1 MSVEER
7 ETMRISSGTLVLGVF
22 AALFGLVGAYVAKQY
37 LAEPPLVE
45 VEPPKVELVAV
56 PTAAVDL
63 PVGRTISI
71 GDIIVRR
78 LTWQQIRDLELPDEF
93 MDQLSQL
100 TGRTLRGPIAKGMSF
115 RPEDLYPEG
124 TGPSVAER
132 LRPGYRA
139 VSLSLEDSYAELSLL
154 SPGAIVDVLF
164 RTFPNG
170 SVPETTV
177 TLLEHVEIL
186 AIGEQAYPG
195 GRVNGSNGSNG
206 SRRTAAITL
215 ACTPGQAAALK
226 VVEGQGAL
234 SLALRGAEEDEEDL
248 LAQAAPGPQTL
259 QSLLDLPA
267 PKPPVTTQIYRRGRL
282 TTVVFEDGQQV
293 GGTEGFSGLPVP
305 AEKPQTDLASVVYR
319 RTVSSHNGSQPASGA
334 TTDSSCSGCGKQ

>member
-1 MSVEER
+1 
-7 ETMRISSGTLVLGVF
+7 MRISSGTLVLGVF
-22 AALFGLVGAYVAKQY
+22 AALFGLVGAYVAKQH
-37 LAEPPLVE
+37 LAEPPVVE

-78 LTWQQIRDLELPDEF
+78 LTWQQIRDLDLPSEF
-93 MDQLSQL
+93 MNQVSQL

-132 LRPGYRA
+132 LQPGYRA
-139 VSLSLEDSYAELSLL
+139 VSLALEDSYAELSLL

-170 SVPETTV
+170 AVPETTV

-186 AIGEQAYPG
+186 AIGEQAFPG
-195 GRVNGSNGSNG
+195 GRVNGGNSH
-206 SRRTAAITL
+206 RRTAAITL
-215 ACTPGQAAALK
+215 ACTPDQAAALK
-226 VVEGQGAL
+226 VVEGRGAL
-234 SLALRGAEEDEEDL
+234 SLALRGAEEIEEDL
-248 LAQAAPGPQTL
+248 LARATPGPQTL
-259 QSLLDLPA
+259 ESLLDLPE
-267 PKPPVTTQIYRRGRL
+267 PKAPVTTQIYRRGRL
-282 TTVVFEDGQQV
+282 TTAVFEDGQQV
-293 GGTEGFSGLPVP
+293 GGNEGFSGLPVP
-305 AEKPQTDLASVVYR
+305 HETPRTDVASVVYR
-319 RTVSSHNGSQPASGA
+319 RTVSSHNESPSASSS
-334 TTDSSCSGCGKQ
+334 TKDSSCGGCGNQ